1 MTTAP
6 PVAVDRRAPW
16 LTVARREIVSKLTDR
31 SFIIGTVLTLALIG
45 GFMGISAWM
54 DERTKTH
61 DVVVVAADRSMADTV
76 AKGVQGADDK
86 VKVIVTEVPDAAR
99 AEADVRDGQAD
110 AWLHKGGEGWVLTG
124 KNEVDSGLQ
133 SATQAVIRQNV
144 IAENA
149 AAAGTDAA
157 SLEKGST
164 LSTTLLVGDADKQD
178 FAKAMGFALAFLFYM
193 ASLGFGYTIAG
204 SVVEEKASRIVEI
217 IATKI
222 PIRQLLIG
230 KVLGNTALAIAQ
242 TAVYV
247 GLGFIGLA
255 FTPYKSM
262 LPSISAGVGWFLG
275 FFLVGFLLIACLWAV
290 VGALASRSED
300 LQQTATPLTFLM
312 MGIFFATF
320 LAKGAWLTVLSYVPP
335 FSAILMPIRVLQGTA
350 AWWEPIAALAILLAA
365 AGVVVWVAE
374 RLYRRALLQTSGRL
388 SWRQA
393 WAVAE

>member
-86 VKVIVTEVPDAAR
+86 VKVIVTEVPDAAK

-164 LSTTLLVGDADKQD
+164 LSTALLVGDADKQD